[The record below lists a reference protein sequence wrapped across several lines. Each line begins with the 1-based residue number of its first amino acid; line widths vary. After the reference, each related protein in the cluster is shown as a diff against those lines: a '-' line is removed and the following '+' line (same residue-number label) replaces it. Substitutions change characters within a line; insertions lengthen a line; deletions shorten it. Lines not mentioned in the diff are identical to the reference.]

1 MKQRLRFAVARKE
14 GALALS
20 RKSPHR
26 APRLRG
32 GGETKWSHLPTGK
45 ANLKVEYCTEGHPT
59 QGTPRSSLSLAQDAR
74 QQHVCFHATE
84 ENKKTHR
91 GDEHQGAPRRKQH
104 TTTHKQNTGGTTDGP
119 NNVTYHPREES
130 RSSRAEPRTSR
141 SMAAA
146 STSTHF
152 ADDAHK
158 GAGGNAPV
166 VRSRGRR
173 APDGHPVE
181 VRLQVTR
188 VVQIHPAAPWRGE
201 ARRSAEGAARPERPT
216 SARVG
221 ANTTNSQ
228 TVPQSNRTTVKP
240 YHNKTVP
247 QTVVAMIDLNKLQVR
262 EGIWYTT
269 HEMNPRGAS
278 LLQQKGR
285 FTRPWNIMMMMM
297 IFMTINT
304 LHRRA

>member
-1 MKQRLRFAVARKE
+1 MQPKK
-14 GALALS
+14 
-20 RKSPHR
+20 
-26 APRLRG
+26 
-32 GGETKWSHLPTGK
+32 
-45 ANLKVEYCTEGHPT
+45 
-59 QGTPRSSLSLAQDAR
+59 
-74 QQHVCFHATE
+74 
-84 ENKKTHR
+84 NKKTYR
-91 GDEHQGAPRRKQH
+91 GDGHQGAPRRKQH
-104 TTTHKQNTGGTTDGP
+104 TTTTKQNTGGTVDGP

-146 STSTHF
+146 STSTSHF

-201 ARRSAEGAARPERPT
+201 ARRGAEGAAQPERPT

-221 ANTTNSQ
+221 ANTTKSQ
-228 TVPQSNRTTVKP
+228 TVPQLNLTT
-240 YHNKTVP
+240 TA
-247 QTVVAMIDLNKLQVR
+247 VAMNDRAQQTAGERRHLVHN
-262 EGIWYTT
+262 TT
-269 HEMNPRGAS
+269 QDM
-278 LLQQKGR
+278 K
-285 FTRPWNIMMMMM
+285 
-297 IFMTINT
+297 
-304 LHRRA
+304 